1 MLYRYLFWLS
11 LPLLAACSAV
21 DVSSNAGQGKELR
34 PAEFFN
40 GKLCA
45 DGVVRDYAGK
55 QIRHFNA
62 EIIASWDVS
71 GNGVLQEEFRFND
84 GTEYRDWTL
93 KPILEQG
100 ELVAYE
106 ATASDVPEA
115 TRMAFS
121 GNAIHMDYTL
131 DYQTGVD
138 DRGQPDTLTLRMV
151 DRMYQVADGVV
162 VNETVMKKFGLEVG
176 QVLLVM
182 RQVDDTVQCF

>member
-1 MLYRYLFWLS
+1 MLYRYLFCFS
-11 LPLLAACSAV
+11 FPLLAACSAV
-21 DVSSNAGQGKELR
+21 DVSSNAGQGKALR
-34 PAEFFN
+34 PADFFN

-62 EIIASWDVS
+62 EIIASWDAS
-71 GNGVLQEEFRFND
+71 GTGRLQEEFRFND

-93 KPILEQG
+93 KPIVEQD

-115 TRMAFS
+115 TRMTFS

-138 DRGQPDTLTLRMV
+138 DQGRPDTLTLRMI